1 MSVYN
6 RYFNAGLRLCAGR
19 VSNLETVLSRDRAVV
34 LQDRRSKLAEVRTM
48 MSSVDDRA
56 CDGAGVSAPR
66 VGADLCAARERLGWS
81 LPAIALHLRI
91 RQPFLEAIEGGRIGE
106 LPGNNAYAVGFVRTY
121 AQSLGLDPDEIA
133 RRFRSE
139 TADVNRKTELTFPV
153 PVPERGVPAGAV
165 VLLGVVLSIGAYV
178 GWYRMSGDGRQA
190 TAVKQVPAHLA
201 PLIEPVKPPAAPSV
215 PAPAEAPAAAV
226 PPAPAVSPSS
236 AAAAIPAPGAVPGPT
251 AAAIS
256 SITPAPAPAPAPAP
270 DGTRIMLR
278 ARADAWVQVRDRQGP
293 VLLNRIMRNGETWS
307 VPAKGQLLLTTGN
320 AGGTELLVDG
330 VLAPSLGGDGAVRRD
345 LPLDPDLIRD
355 GKLTPATA
363 ATQGGAAKPS
373 GSPKLQ

>member
-1 MSVYN
+1 
-6 RYFNAGLRLCAGR
+6 
-19 VSNLETVLSRDRAVV
+19 LSRDRAVV

-56 CDGAGVSAPR
+56 RDAVAASAPR

-81 LPAIALHLRI
+81 LPAVASHLRI
-91 RQPFLEAIEGGRIGE
+91 RLPYLEAIEGGRIGE

-139 TADVNRKTELTFPV
+139 TADINRKTELTFPA

-165 VLLGVVLSIGAYV
+165 VLLGVVLAIGAYV
-178 GWYRMSGDGRQA
+178 GWYRMSGDGRQPA
-190 TAVKQVPAHLA
+190 ERVKEVPARLA
-201 PLIEPVKPPAAPSV
+201 PLIEPVQPPAAPAV
-215 PAPAEAPAAAV
+215 AAPAPAAALS
-226 PPAPAVSPSS
+226 PAPAAVSPSS
-236 AAAAIPAPGAVPGPT
+236 AAAAIPAPGTVPGP
-251 AAAIS
+251 APVAVSAI
-256 SITPAPAPAPAPAP
+256 APAVVAPSP
-270 DGTRIMLR
+270 DGSRITLR

-293 VLLNRIMRNGETWS
+293 VLLNRVMRSGETWS

-345 LPLDPDLIRD
+345 LPLDPDQIRD
-355 GKLTPATA
+355 GKA
-363 ATQGGAAKPS
+363 GAAKPLAPLVS
-373 GSPKLQ
+373 GKLQ